1 MRFLTKKRAERI
13 AQRREGMQGRN
24 YWAIVKRD
32 FYNNRLA
39 VWSLRVFYFLL
50 FIALMADFIANER
63 PVFCKIKMAQEPV
76 LVSENVLPQVQ
87 YDTLSLPQNEI
98 PSTESTTKEEEQQ
111 VSKEGIS
118 IVTTVTTTQSYTYT
132 PLAEIR
138 TDSLQTWIKTDST
151 TLITSVSH
159 IDTVVATY
167 FPVFRQYLVDW
178 GLATWD
184 QRFVATKWL
193 EQDYEF
199 VIFTPITYSAT
210 TRDARNGKF
219 KSPFGDQQFE
229 EEDNRGWH
237 YLGTE
242 RIGQDVAAGMIHGTR
257 TAMLVG
263 LVAMFIALFIGLF
276 LGSISGYF
284 GDDRLYLSIIGMLLN
299 AIAVV
304 AAFFYTFIVNGYY
317 ISDTIGNGGLLWA
330 LGSFVLYL
338 GIAVGVANLL
348 AFPLK
353 KVPVLG
359 KQVLIPIDIFI
370 MRFIEVVNSVPLLIL
385 ILSIVG
391 IVENPSVLFVMVI
404 IGAVSWTG
412 IAKFVRAELLR
423 VRNLEYIEAAQA
435 LGYKDLRIIMRH
447 ALPNALG
454 PVLIALAFGI
464 ATAILTEAF
473 LSFIGVGIPDDQVT
487 WGSLLRLSQDKF
499 SAWWLAIFPGFAIF
513 ITVTIFNLIG
523 EGLTDALDPRLRE
536 ATGGG
541 EDVVIAP
548 TDAPN
553 VDGGGFIG
561 KE

>member
-1 MRFLTKKRAERI
+1 MRFLTTKRAERI
-13 AQRREGMQGRN
+13 AQRKDALEGKN

-39 VWSLRVFYFLL
+39 VWSLRIFYCLL
-50 FIALMADFIANER
+50 FIAVMADFIANER
-63 PVFCKIKMAQEPV
+63 PIYCAIKMSQPPV
-76 LVSENVLPQVQ
+76 LIDTETAVTTQQ
-87 YDTLSLPQNEI
+87 DTIQHAIGDTLETIVLEK
-98 PSTESTTKEEEQQ
+98 TKETQKTE
-111 VSKEGIS
+111 EGIS
-118 IVTTVTTTQSYTYT
+118 VVTTVTTTARTNYTLLPELT
-132 PLAEIR
+132 
-138 TDSLQTWIKTDST
+138 TDSLQAWVKIDSVVT
-151 TLITSVSH
+151 TTTVSEV
-159 IDTVVATY
+159 DTVVETY
-167 FPVFRQYLVDW
+167 FPIFRQYLVNVE
-178 GLATWD
+178 LATWD
-184 QRFVATKWL
+184 QRFVSTKWL

-199 VIFTPITYSAT
+199 AIFPPITYCAT

-219 KSPFGDQQFE
+219 KSPFGEQKFDE
-229 EEDNRGWH
+229 GDNRGWH

-263 LVAMFIALFIGLF
+263 LVAMFIALIIGLF
-276 LGSISGYF
+276 LGALSGYF
-284 GDDRLYLSIIGMLLN
+284 GDDRLQLSIVGMLLN
-299 AIAVV
+299 STAVIAT
-304 AAFFYTFIVNGYY
+304 FFYTFVTNGYM
-317 ISDTIGNGGLLWA
+317 ISDAIGGGRLLWA
-330 LGSFVLYL
+330 IGCFLFYL
-338 GIAVGVANLL
+338 LIALTIANAL
-348 AFPLK
+348 AYPLK
-353 KVPVLG
+353 KVPALG
-359 KQVLIPIDIFI
+359 RMVRIPMDILI
-370 MRFIEVVNSVPLLIL
+370 MRFIEIVNSIPLLIL
-385 ILSIVG
+385 ILAIVG

-435 LGYKDLRIIMRH
+435 LGYKEVRIILRH
-447 ALPNALG
+447 ALPNALA

-536 ATGGG
+536 TDGGS
-541 EDVVIAP
+541 EDDMVA
-548 TDAPN
+548 TDAT
-553 VDGGGFIG
+553 
-561 KE
+561 E